1 MPRRNLIRI
10 LTAALLLAFSVTT
23 ATAGELLDRLLGR
36 HYYRLPDHV
45 DSPWQSAGL
54 PPGPHR
60 YGEQHV
66 SGGWYGYGFGV
77 PVYRW
82 GYFGAHYRPVSIFHK
97 GYYND
102 YSQWGYRHGY

>member
-1 MPRRNLIRI
+1 MPRRNLIGV
-10 LTAALLLAFSVTT
+10 LAAALLLAFSVTT

-36 HYYRLPDHV
+36 HHHLPDHV

-66 SGGWYGYGFGV
+66 SGQWYGYGFGV